1 MQPDCHFMWRF
12 VKADWTL
19 LGDIQGTNDRSL
31 NEPASPR
38 HDLHFC
44 TVPLRTL
51 KIEQHKTRHTTEN
64 RYIANQAIDAVE
76 GMSNHGKASR
86 PVFHISR
93 RKEDAQT
100 FPIP

>member
-1 MQPDCHFMWRF
+1 MQPDRHFRLRL
-12 VKADWTL
+12 VQADWAL
-19 LGDIQGTNDRSL
+19 LRDIQWTNDRSL
-31 NEPASPR
+31 NEPSSPR
-38 HDLHFC
+38 HDLHFR
-44 TVPLRTL
+44 TVSLRTL
-51 KIEQHKTRHTTEN
+51 KIEQYKTSHTPEN
-64 RYIANQAIDAVE
+64 RYIANHAIDAVE